1 LKLIDNVQLT
11 ISIVSYNT
19 KALLNN
25 CLDSIYKN
33 IKNISFEVIVVD
45 NNSTDG
51 TIEML
56 EEKFPR
62 IKLIKNKENVGFAKA
77 NNQAILKSRGK
88 YFLLLNSDTVVL
100 PGSIEKMMEFMDSN
114 LEAGAVSCR
123 LIFPDGSPQPWINV
137 YSNMGT
143 NLWIILLRVFQVKRL
158 ISKPGWRRFLIKYFK
173 RILGKAINS
182 YFDCYRNGQVIRE
195 VDFGSG
201 ACLLVRREVIEKV
214 GLLDENF
221 FMYYEDADWC
231 IRIKRAG
238 WKIYFLSNVK
248 IIHYEGKSSND
259 LIWRISPPRYKSACY
274 FFKKYYGRKSVVLL
288 KVLVI
293 GSLTMQIGLWIFW
306 RLLSNN
312 REEMK
317 RELISYGEIIKIS
330 FIQRSFACKL

>member
-317 RELISYGEIIKIS
+317 RELISYGEIVKLS
-330 FIQRSFACKL
+330 FS

>member
-143 NLWIILLRVFQVKRL
+143 NLWIILLRIFQVKRL

-306 RLLSNN
+306 RFLSNN

-317 RELISYGEIIKIS
+317 RELISYGEIVKLS
-330 FIQRSFACKL
+330 FS